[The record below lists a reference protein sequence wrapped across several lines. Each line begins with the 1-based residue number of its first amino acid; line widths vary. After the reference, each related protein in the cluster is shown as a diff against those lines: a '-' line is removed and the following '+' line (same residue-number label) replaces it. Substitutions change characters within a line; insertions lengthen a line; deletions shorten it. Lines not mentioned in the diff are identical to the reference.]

1 MQYRTM
7 LIAACVG
14 LLSATGT
21 VHAQQSPEAAG
32 RARAEARSTTVY
44 RMRDGRHA
52 TFDVRGVG
60 HGDASRGSLE
70 IEYKNGHAMM
80 RLQVDSLVHPQRI
93 GAAYTAYVFW
103 GVAADGKVTRF
114 GELPSHKQV
123 DLKADL
129 TAQTVG
135 VLATAEPYAEVE
147 LPSGELV
154 LTFTLRNRADKNA
167 PLASSARYLGDN
179 GALYSD
185 ASATATPDFTTPL
198 LVLSARHAVAIAR
211 RSGAVEFAP
220 TEWRQVDVKL
230 EVLEQVW
237 PDQRSNESKF
247 SGPAREVIRMADAAR
262 RVGAERADSS
272 AVEAERVATAT
283 SLANAASDVEAA
295 RRLKRDAE
303 RDAAR
308 ARVSA
313 DNANQ
318 DAAQARGSADSANQL
333 AAQTLRYAD
342 SVRTA
347 ATADAAA
354 AQQEAIA
361 ARRERDNARARL
373 AASIGA
379 ILDTRR
385 EARGLVVNLSGVLFT
400 SGAAALQPGARENL
414 SKLSGLLLAYPGPY
428 TLSFGGHTDSV
439 GSDAMNDKLSQ
450 ARAESVRSY
459 LMEAGITAP
468 HLTSA
473 TGYGKHQPVADNGT
487 AEGRAKNRRVEIVID
502 DTDHL
507 SVR

>member
-1 MQYRTM
+1 MRYRTL

-14 LLSATGT
+14 LFSAPPT

-32 RARAEARSTTVY
+32 RVRAEARSTAVY
-44 RMRDGRHA
+44 RLQDGRHA

-60 HGDASRGSLE
+60 HGDASRGSLD

-80 RLQVDSLVHPQRI
+80 QLHVDSLIHPQRV

-103 GVAADGKVTRF
+103 GVAVDGKVTRL
-114 GELPSHKQV
+114 GELPYHKQV
-123 DLKADL
+123 DLKADF

-135 VLATAEPYAEVE
+135 ILATAEPYAEVE

-154 LTFTLRNRADKNA
+154 LSFSLRNRGEKGA
-167 PLASSARYLGDN
+167 PLASHARYLGDN
-179 GALYSD
+179 GALYLD
-185 ASATATPDFTTPL
+185 ASARPDFTTPL
-198 LVLSARHAVAIAR
+198 LVLSARHAVAVAR
-211 RSGAVEFAP
+211 RSGAAEFAAV
-220 TEWRQVDVKL
+220 EWRQVDVKL

-237 PDQRSNESKF
+237 PDQRSNESRF
-247 SGPAREVIRMADAAR
+247 SGSAREVIRMADAAR
-262 RVGAERADSS
+262 RIGAERADS
-272 AVEAERVATAT
+272 AAAEAERTATAA
-283 SLANAASDVEAA
+283 SLANAASDVDEAQ
-295 RRLKRDAE
+295 RLKRQAE

-318 DAAQARGSADSANQL
+318 DAALARGSADSANQ
-333 AAQTLRYAD
+333 AAAETLRYAD

-347 ATADAAA
+347 ARADAADA
-354 AQQEAIA
+354 KQEAST

-373 AASIGA
+373 ATSIGA

-385 EARGLVVNLSGVLFT
+385 EARGLVVNLSGVLFA
-400 SGAAALQPGARENL
+400 SGAAALQPRARENL

-439 GSDAMNDKLSQ
+439 GSNAMNDNLSQ

-459 LMEAGITAP
+459 LMEAGIVAA

-487 AEGRAKNRRVEIVID
+487 ADGRAKNRRVEIVID
-502 DTDHL
+502 DADL
-507 SVR
+507 SIR